1 MSAAPSPAVVTPP
14 APEAP
19 ARARRV
25 GAALWGSLLVLGVLQ
40 ASWLSCHC
48 DEVRPVGYA
57 APDFTRPGIEGGTIT
72 LSELRGQVVLVDF
85 WATWCGP
92 CQQSMPAIQRLYDKY
107 KAQGF
112 TVLSVNTEGRG
123 IEAKARGFAAHFGL
137 TFPVVVG
144 DSALM
149 ALYRVTTI
157 PHLFLI
163 DREGIVRG
171 YENGLVDVQSF
182 EASLERKI
190 KRVLARG
197 GPSSRTS
204 PGPGSGAQ

>member
-1 MSAAPSPAVVTPP
+1 MLS
-14 APEAP
+14 
-19 ARARRV
+19 
-25 GAALWGSLLVLGVLQ
+25 VLQ
-40 ASWLSCHC
+40 ANWLSCHY
-48 DEVRPVGYA
+48 DEVHPVGYTT
-57 APDFTRPGIEGGTIT
+57 PDFTQPKIKNKTIT
-72 LSELRGQVVLVDF
+72 PPKPHKQT
-85 WATWCGP
+85 APINPQTTQHKP
-92 CQQSMPAIQRLYDKY
+92 YQQSMPTIQHLYDKY
-107 KAQGF
+107 KAQDF

-144 DSALM
+144 DSTLM

-163 DREGIVRG
+163 DRDGIVRG

-197 GPSSRTS
+197 GPSGRTS

>member
-1 MSAAPSPAVVTPP
+1 V
-14 APEAP
+14 P

-25 GAALWGSLLVLGVLQ
+25 GAALWGGLLVLGVLQ

-57 APDFTRPGIEGGTIT
+57 APDFTRPGISEGAGSIT
-72 LSELRGQVVLVDF
+72 LSALRGQIVLVDF

-144 DSALM
+144 DSELM
-149 ALYRVTTI
+149 GLYRVRTI
-157 PHLFLI
+157 PHLFLV

-171 YENGLVDVQSF
+171 YENGLVDVKSF

-197 GPSSRTS
+197 GPRTNPD